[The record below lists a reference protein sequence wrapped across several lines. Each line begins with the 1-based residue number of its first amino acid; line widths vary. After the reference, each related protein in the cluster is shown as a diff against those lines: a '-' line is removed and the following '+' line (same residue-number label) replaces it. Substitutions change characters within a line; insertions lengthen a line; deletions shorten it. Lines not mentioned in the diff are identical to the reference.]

1 MVALRR
7 AASRL
12 PFLLIAILA
21 VTLHEAEAGRVLQ
34 GHVPPAARALLPLRD
49 VSPKDRLQ
57 LAIGL
62 PVRDQAALDQFVKGV
77 SDPTSPNFRQYLT
90 PEQFTEKF
98 GPTQEEYEAV
108 IHFAE
113 AHGLKVTNRH
123 PNRLVV
129 DVSGSVADVQRTF
142 HITMRHFRHPAE
154 ERTFFAPDADPVLDA
169 PVPILQISGLSNYWI
184 PRPRMRV
191 KPFGVFDSN
200 PSPKV
205 GSGPDGTFSGNDF
218 RAAYLPGVSLTGAGQ
233 SLGLLQF
240 DGYNPNNI
248 FIYESTANLPN
259 VPLQNVLVDGF
270 SGNAGSANGEVCLD
284 IEVAIAMAPGL
295 SQIIVYEAPNSSP
308 WEDILSRMANDNQ
321 AKQLSCSWGGGPP
334 SPTAEQIFQQMAAQG
349 QTFFNASGDDGA
361 DVDAIPFPN
370 DSPNIVQVGGTTL
383 GTSSG
388 GGAWAF
394 ETTWNWGTFRNGT
407 IASGGGISQV
417 YPIPSWQ
424 QGINMGTNQGSTT
437 FRNYPDVALTAD
449 NIYNVS
455 DNGQGGSVGG
465 TSASAPLWA
474 AFTALVNQQAASE
487 GKPPVGFINPA
498 VYQIGASPSY
508 TAVFHDITTGDN
520 ITNRSS
526 GRFQAGTGYDLCTG
540 WGTPTASLISALISP
555 GAAITTYNVT
565 TSVSPAN
572 SGVVTGT
579 ATYPAGSQATVTATA
594 FPGFIFN
601 GWTENGGVVSTSASY
616 TFTLNSN
623 RDLVATFAVNTVQ
636 YSVNVSAFPVKGGD
650 VGGSG
655 IFSAGSFQIAYALP
669 RRGYVF
675 LYWIDN
681 GVPISIEPFYGF
693 TLDQNHDLTALF
705 AKGRAK
711 GRGRHR

>member
-1 MVALRR
+1 
-7 AASRL
+7 
-12 PFLLIAILA
+12 
-21 VTLHEAEAGRVLQ
+21 
-34 GHVPPAARALLPLRD
+34 
-49 VSPKDRLQ
+49 
-57 LAIGL
+57 
-62 PVRDQAALDQFVKGV
+62 
-77 SDPTSPNFRQYLT
+77 
-90 PEQFTEKF
+90 
-98 GPTQEEYEAV
+98 
-108 IHFAE
+108 
-113 AHGLKVTNRH
+113 
-123 PNRLVV
+123 
-129 DVSGSVADVQRTF
+129 
-142 HITMRHFRHPAE
+142 
-154 ERTFFAPDADPVLDA
+154 
-169 PVPILQISGLSNYWI
+169 
-184 PRPRMRV
+184 
-191 KPFGVFDSN
+191 
-200 PSPKV
+200 V
-205 GSGPDGTFSGNDF
+205 GSGPNGTFSGNDF

-233 SLGLLQF
+233 SLGLLEF

-248 FIYESTANLPN
+248 FIYESMANLPN

-270 SGNAGSANGEVCLD
+270 SGGPGSGNGEVCLD

-308 WEDILSRMANDNQ
+308 WEDILSRMASDNQ
-321 AKQLSCSWGGGPP
+321 ARQLSCSWGGGPP
-334 SPTAEQIFQQMAAQG
+334 NATAEQIFQQMAAQG
-349 QTFFNASGDDGA
+349 QTFFNASGDNGA
-361 DVDAIPFPN
+361 VVGNVAFPN

-383 GTSSG
+383 GTSSA

-394 ETTWNWGTFRNGT
+394 ETSWNWGASRTGT
-407 IASGGGISQV
+407 TASGGGISSF
-417 YPIPSWQ
+417 YAIPSWQ
-424 QGINMGTNQGSTT
+424 QAVSMATNQGSTT

-455 DNGQGGSVGG
+455 DNGQGGNVGG

-474 AFTALVNQQAASE
+474 AFTALVNQQAANE
-487 GKPPVGFINPA
+487 GKRPVGFINPA

-508 TAVFHDITTGDN
+508 AAVFHDITTGDN

-555 GAAITTYNVT
+555 GAPITTYNVT
-565 TSVSPAN
+565 TSVNPAN

-594 FPGFIFN
+594 FPGFIFT

-623 RDLVATFAVNTVQ
+623 RNLVATFAVNNVQ
-636 YSVNVSAFPVKGGD
+636 YSINVSAFPVKGGD
-650 VGGSG
+650 VGGAG
-655 IFSAGSFQIAYALP
+655 VFSAGGFQIVFASP

-681 GVPISIEPFYGF
+681 GVPISIEPVYGF
-693 TLDQNHDLTALF
+693 TLDQNHDLTAVF

-711 GRGRHR
+711 GRGHHR